1 MPTTRPALAWLL
13 LPLVVAGFAALW
25 TLAALYS
32 GRQCSFM
39 AVVGA
44 IDVLWVLGLAPRM
57 GAAARATLATL
68 STAALVVLANW
79 SIIAIHLGGPLGTGP
94 LASMTKLGLHHAR
107 TLAGLANDWRDG
119 VWVALALAIAA
130 GWPFFNARLRA
141 SSAR

>member
-79 SIIAIHLGGPLGTGP
+79 
-94 LASMTKLGLHHAR
+94 
-107 TLAGLANDWRDG
+107 
-119 VWVALALAIAA
+119 
-130 GWPFFNARLRA
+130 
-141 SSAR
+141 

>member
-1 MPTTRPALAWLL
+1 MPPPRLAFAWLL

-25 TLAALYS
+25 ALAALYS

-44 IDVLWVLGLAPRM
+44 IDVLWVLGFAPRL
-57 GAAARATLATL
+57 GAAARATVATI
-68 STAALVVLANW
+68 STAVLVLLANW
-79 SIIAIHLGGPLGTGP
+79 SIIAIHLGGPLGAGP
-94 LASMTKLGLHHAR
+94 LASMGKLGMHHAR

-119 VWVALALAIAA
+119 VWIALALAIAA

-141 SSAR
+141 PSTR

>member
-1 MPTTRPALAWLL
+1 MPPTRPALAWFL

-32 GRQCSFM
+32 QRQCSFM
-39 AVVGA
+39 AAVGA
-44 IDVLWVLGLAPRM
+44 IDVLWVLGLAPRLRP
-57 GAAARATLATL
+57 AARAVVATV

-79 SIIAIHLGGPLGTGP
+79 SIIAVQLGGPLGSGP
-94 LASMTKLGLHHAR
+94 LASMGKLGLHHAR

-141 SSAR
+141 PSAR